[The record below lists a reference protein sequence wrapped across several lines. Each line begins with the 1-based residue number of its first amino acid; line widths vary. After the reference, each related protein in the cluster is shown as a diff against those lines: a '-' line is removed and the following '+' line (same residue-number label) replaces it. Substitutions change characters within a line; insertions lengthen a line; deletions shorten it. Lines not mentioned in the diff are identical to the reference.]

1 MIAQEVYALLLIGHT
16 VGAHARCRTLY
27 EVLIITIAIAND
39 FSCALSNRVQ
49 GAAMSEYR
57 KYLVALS
64 LESDETTPRT
74 AHPDLENVNEHVNQ
88 FGKVFGNSTRAY
100 EWTRPLFPNKPSE
113 RIQFSDLEDYAGATY
128 MRARHMTMHWD
139 VHVTPSSIVSDM
151 DFSSDE
157 LVQSTGAV
165 NKSQTRELCG
175 IIVTWLTDIS
185 YFSLKAVCWLTENY
199 DDMYAVANLIALE
212 DDYNPPSDS

>member
-1 MIAQEVYALLLIGHT
+1 
-16 VGAHARCRTLY
+16 
-27 EVLIITIAIAND
+27 
-39 FSCALSNRVQ
+39 
-49 GAAMSEYR
+49 
-57 KYLVALS
+57 
-64 LESDETTPRT
+64 
-74 AHPDLENVNEHVNQ
+74 
-88 FGKVFGNSTRAY
+88 
-100 EWTRPLFPNKPSE
+100 
-113 RIQFSDLEDYAGATY
+113 
-128 MRARHMTMHWD
+128 MTMHWD

-185 YFSLKAVCWLTENY
+185 HFSLKAVCWLTENY